1 MLNVQTHNEVYNED
15 GFGTELDIYDLE
27 KGMFSGAFSEENTEF
42 KFVFLPKDI
51 EFEDSNKNYDR
62 IFFRNEEIYFY
73 RYDDIIGTLTE
84 QPVDIIDLSSG
95 DYSGIADD
103 YVCGAV
109 ERFSKKGGKVMLRDS
124 QLWMKIGRIC
134 TLLAKRLDI
143 SPERA
148 FDIFQMSKTN
158 ELLHDERSLLYLM
171 SDLYIVDDVIMELQS
186 ADGLHRIYKQNS
198 SNLEFYDY
206 GYCI

>member
-1 MLNVQTHNEVYNED
+1 MPHPLAQ
-15 GFGTELDIYDLE
+15 
-27 KGMFSGAFSEENTEF
+27 
-42 KFVFLPKDI
+42 LP
-51 EFEDSNKNYDR
+51 Y
-62 IFFRNEEIYFY
+62 
-73 RYDDIIGTLTE
+73 
-84 QPVDIIDLSSG
+84 
-95 DYSGIADD
+95 
-103 YVCGAV
+103 
-109 ERFSKKGGKVMLRDS
+109 KVMLRDS

-186 ADGLHRIYKQNS
+186 ADGLHKIYK
-198 SNLEFYDY
+198 
-206 GYCI
+206 